1 MRLQLNSEAEGDML
15 QGTLMPIYP
24 KTWSTLF
31 WCTLALAGSIGC
43 RHIGPTPY
51 VLYPGPAQAPERVAT
66 LDGPVATIDGT
77 DVSQH
82 GSTFALLP
90 GCHVVV
96 LQARIGEGGMGGA
109 WSTVIQHRTYAFQMK
124 AGHTYAIQVR
134 LKSGDQSLG
143 TGSVGEAKIE
153 AFERDEKGQKVGALA
168 PVRSNADVEACH
180 A

>member
-1 MRLQLNSEAEGDML
+1 LQLNSEALGDML
-15 QGTLMPIYP
+15 PGTLMPNYP
-24 KTWSTLF
+24 KTWLTLF

-43 RHIGPTPY
+43 RHIGPMPY
-51 VLYPGPAQAPERVAT
+51 VLYPGPARAPEQVAT

-82 GSTFALLP
+82 GSAFALLP

-109 WSTVIQHRTYAFQMK
+109 WSTVIQHRTYAFQMM
-124 AGHTYAIQVR
+124 AGHSYAIQVR

-153 AFERDEKGQKVGALA
+153 AFERDEKGQKLGALA

-180 A
+180 E